1 MAESKAELTNEE
13 LDAVTMRHILEAY
26 GARAKLN
33 KLMLYLSGMGPDAAV
48 YKQTIMNILQE
59 ADNEEIGMV

>member
-1 MAESKAELTNEE
+1 MTENKAILTNEE
-13 LDAVTMRHILEAY
+13 LDALTMRHILEAY

-33 KLMLYLSGMGPDAAV
+33 KLMSYLSDMGPDAAV
-48 YKQTIMNILQE
+48 CKETILSVLQE

>member
-1 MAESKAELTNEE
+1 MPDNMSKMSEE
-13 LDAVTMRHILEAY
+13 DLDALTMRHILEAY

-33 KLMLYLSGMGPDAAV
+33 KLMSYLAGMKPDAV
-48 YKQTIMNILQE
+48 VRKQAILDVLKE

>member
-1 MAESKAELTNEE
+1 MIENKAELTDEE
-13 LDAVTMRHILEAY
+13 LDALTMRHILEAY

-33 KLMLYLSGMGPDAAV
+33 KLIAYLSGKGPDAMV
-48 YKQTIMNILQE
+48 NKQAIMSVLQE